1 MRTKSRPSFHVAS
14 LFICCVC
21 MCVFV
26 CVCELVLNFRIVLH
40 FYYSVSA
47 VSNRLKY
54 LPVLILVV
62 GKAVPLADINKVPL
76 KYSP

>member
-1 MRTKSRPSFHVAS
+1 MF
-14 LFICCVC
+14 
-21 MCVFV
+21 
-26 CVCELVLNFRIVLH
+26 LNCLSVRKLDFTVLH

-47 VSNRLKY
+47 MSNRLKY
-54 LPVLILVV
+54 LPRLILVV

>member
-1 MRTKSRPSFHVAS
+1 MNEKEKLPVFHLVS
-14 LFICCVC
+14 LFVCWCVC
-21 MCVFV
+21 GD
-26 CVCELVLNFRIVLH
+26 VLNFRVVLH

-47 VSNRLKY
+47 MSNRLKY
-54 LPVLILVV
+54 LPRLILVV

>member
-1 MRTKSRPSFHVAS
+1 MG
-14 LFICCVC
+14 LFIV
-21 MCVFV
+21 VRV
-26 CVCELVLNFRIVLH
+26 SNVRILLH

-47 VSNRLKY
+47 VSNQLKY
-54 LPVLILVV
+54 LAGLILVV

>member
-1 MRTKSRPSFHVAS
+1 
-14 LFICCVC
+14 
-21 MCVFV
+21 MCLFV
-26 CVCELVLNFRIVLH
+26 CVCVKTCNFRVVLH

-47 VSNRLKY
+47 MSNGLKY
-54 LPVLILVV
+54 LPGLILVV